1 MASKYLGGLLAV
13 AGAVVGL
20 TVSTAAMAQAEDFTK
35 LKGNAA
41 NGKKVFVQCQ
51 ACHVQQPGVNRVGPT
66 LHNVVG
72 RKAGTVPGFK
82 YSKGNQSSGVV
93 WTEQN
98 LFVYLKAPRNFIKGT
113 TMAFAGIPDPQ
124 KRADLI
130 AFLKSNGKV

>member
-1 MASKYLGGLLAV
+1 MANKYLSGLATV
-13 AGAVVGL
+13 AGAVIAL
-20 TVSTAAMAQAEDFTK
+20 TASTPATAQAEDYKK

-41 NGKKVFVQCQ
+41 NGKKVFVQRQ
-51 ACHVQQPGVNRVGPT
+51 ACHAQQPGVNRVGPS

-72 RKAGTVPGFK
+72 RKARTVPGFK

-93 WTEQN
+93 WTEEN

-113 TMAFAGIPDPQ
+113 TMAFAGIPDAQ

-130 AFLKSNGKV
+130 AYLKTNGKI